1 MEMCL
6 RWKRG
11 RTGRGSSRTRRL
23 EEIKRVGT
31 ERGGV
36 EEEVLAGVGV
46 LQVPRID
53 NGDEEEKEWINFLHF
68 NKERRDIQL

>member
-53 NGDEEEKEWINFLHF
+53 SG
-68 NKERRDIQL
+68 Q